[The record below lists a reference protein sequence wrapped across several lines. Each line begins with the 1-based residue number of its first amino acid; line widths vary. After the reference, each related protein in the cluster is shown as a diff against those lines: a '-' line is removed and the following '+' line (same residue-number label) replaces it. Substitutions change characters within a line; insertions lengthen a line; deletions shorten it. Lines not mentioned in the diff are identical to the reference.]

1 MGQSGCLYR
10 DRAVGAGASRRI
22 DSLGVHSYHHH
33 AASIVWAGMIETTIS
48 HYRLLE
54 KLGGGGM
61 GVVYKAEDTRL
72 HRFVALKF
80 LPDDVARDPQALAR
94 FEREAQATSALN
106 HPNICTIYDIGEQDG
121 RAFIAMEFLDGQ
133 TLKRC
138 IAGRPLE
145 SERLLPIAI
154 DIADAL
160 DAAHAKGIIHRDIKP
175 ANIFVTERGRG
186 KVLDF
191 GLAKMTFKAAA
202 ESETITSGSDAE
214 HLTSPGAML
223 GTAAYMSPEQVRAKE
238 LDARTD
244 LFSFGAVLYE
254 MATGRLPFDGGSSGE
269 ICGAILYS
277 EPQAPTQVNG
287 QIPGGLETVIR
298 KALEKDRSLRY
309 QHASELRADLQR
321 LKRDSESSHHSAAA
335 ASGTTDASTPGM
347 ASRGFGSQSRVAPSN
362 VTRAESSPDAQRPR
376 SFPWKVV
383 AAVLLLV
390 AAMVAVGL
398 YWRSH
403 RRPILTEQDTV
414 VLADFNNT
422 TGDPVFDDT
431 LKQAISAQLGQS
443 PFLNIL
449 SDARTRAT
457 LKLMAKPA
465 NTKLRSEV
473 ARDLCQR
480 ADCKAYIA
488 GSIASLGSQYVIGL
502 DAINCKTG
510 DFLAQEQV
518 TAENKEHVLR
528 ALSVAATALR
538 KKLGESLSSVEKFDA
553 PLDQATTPSLEALKA
568 LSVGRKILQEKGPE
582 EAIPSFKR
590 AVELDPN
597 FAAAYSALGVS
608 YINLRE
614 PGLATENLQK
624 AYDLRDRVSEREKF
638 RISANY
644 YLLVTG
650 ELPKAIQ
657 AYETWAQTYPR
668 NNEPLGN
675 LGVDYTYLGQY
686 ESAVN
691 ASLEDLRL
699 FPGSAAAFTNLV
711 GLYTALNR
719 PEDAKAKYQEAVA
732 HKVNNPF
739 LHGNRYGV
747 AFYEGD
753 VAEMQRQVGGQK
765 DKPGEDVLLSFA
777 SDTDAF
783 YGRLASAREKSQRAI
798 EAARRADAK
807 ETAAEWQMNSA
818 LREAEF
824 GNAARA
830 RQEIAAALAAAP
842 TQDVQALAALALAR
856 IGDAA
861 QARKIADD
869 LAHRLPLNTMMNRYW
884 LPAIDAS
891 IEIGRNNPAKAIE
904 QLRTSTEYELG
915 TPTPQFEVGGSL
927 YPAYVR
933 GQAYL
938 SLHQG
943 AEAAAEFQKFLDH
956 RGIAV
961 NSPLGALARLQ
972 LGRAYVLAGD
982 KTKARHAYLEFLE
995 LWKDADP
1002 DIPALKQAKLEYAKL
1017 Q

>member
-1 MGQSGCLYR
+1 
-10 DRAVGAGASRRI
+10 
-22 DSLGVHSYHHH
+22 
-33 AASIVWAGMIETTIS
+33 MIETTIS
-48 HYRLLE
+48 HYRILE

-80 LPDDVARDPQALAR
+80 LPDGVAQDPQALAR
-94 FEREAQATSALN
+94 FTREAQAASALN
-106 HPNICTIYDIGEQDG
+106 HPNICTLYDIGGEDT
-121 RAFIAMEFLDGQ
+121 RAFIAMEFMEGQ
-133 TLKRC
+133 TLKHR

-145 SERLLPIAI
+145 SEQLLPIAI

-160 DAAHAKGIIHRDIKP
+160 DAAHAKGIVHRDIKP
-175 ANIFVTERGRG
+175 ANIFVTERGHG
-186 KVLDF
+186 KILDF
-191 GLAKMTFKAAA
+191 GLAKVTFKDAAGSA
-202 ESETITSGSDAE
+202 ESETVMSDPDPQ
-214 HLTSPGAML
+214 HLTSPGSML
-223 GTAAYMSPEQVRAKE
+223 GTVAYMSPEQVRAKE

-254 MATGRLPFDGGSSGE
+254 MATGKLPFDGSSSGE
-269 ICGAILYS
+269 ICGAILHK
-277 EPQAPTQVNG
+277 EPPPPSQVNP
-287 QIPGGLETVIR
+287 QVSSGLEAVIG
-298 KALEKDRSLRY
+298 KALEKDRNLRY
-309 QHASELRADLQR
+309 QQASDLRADLQR
-321 LKRDSESSHHSAAA
+321 LKRDSDSSQHSTAVAPENAADSA
-335 ASGTTDASTPGM
+335 RARVA
-347 ASRGFGSQSRVAPSN
+347 RGSSSEQRVAPSS
-362 VTRAESSPDAQRPR
+362 VIAAESSLSAEQKRGIR
-376 SFPWKVV
+376 WKIV
-383 AAVLLLV
+383 APAVLLLAAIV
-390 AAMVAVGL
+390 AGGL

-403 RRPILTEQDTV
+403 RAPILTEQDTV

-422 TGDPVFDDT
+422 TGNAVFDDT

-449 SDARTRAT
+449 SDARMRAT
-457 LKLMAKPA
+457 LRLMAKPP
-465 NTKLRSEV
+465 NTKLTAEV

-480 ADCKAYIA
+480 AEGKAYIA

-518 TAENKEHVLR
+518 TAGSKEQVLR
-528 ALSVAATALR
+528 ALDEAATKLR
-538 KKLGESLSSVEKFDA
+538 KKLGESLSSVDKFDA
-553 PLDQATTPSLEALKA
+553 PLDQVTTPSLEALKA
-568 LSVGRKILQEKGPE
+568 LSVGRKNLQEKGPE
-582 EAIPSFKR
+582 AAIPFFKR

-597 FAAAYSALGVS
+597 FAAAYSALGIS
-608 YINLRE
+608 YTNLRE
-614 PGLATENLQK
+614 PGLASENLQK
-624 AYDLRDRVSEREKF
+624 AYDLRDKVSEREKF

-650 ELPKAIQ
+650 ELEKAVQ
-657 AYETWAQTYPR
+657 TYETWAQTYPR
-668 NNEPLGN
+668 NNEPYGN

-699 FPGSAAAFTNLV
+699 FPGSAPAYTNLV

-719 PEDAKAKYQEAVA
+719 PDEAKAKYQEAVA
-732 HKVNNPF
+732 HKVNNP
-739 LHGNRYGV
+739 LVRGNRYGV

-753 VAEMQRQVGGQK
+753 TVEMQRQVDATK

-783 YGRLASAREKSQRAI
+783 YGRLASARERSQRAI
-798 EAARRADAK
+798 ESARHSDAK
-807 ETAAEWQMNSA
+807 ETAAEWQMNAA

-824 GNAARA
+824 GNTARA
-830 RQEIAAALAAAP
+830 RQETASALDTAA
-842 TQDVQALAALALAR
+842 TRDVQILAALALAR
-856 IGDAA
+856 TGDTG

-869 LAHRLPLNTMMNRYW
+869 LAHRFPLDTMINRYW

-891 IEIGRNNPAKAIE
+891 IEIGRNNPTKALE
-904 QLRTSTEYELG
+904 RLRTAAQYELG

-972 LGRAYVLAGD
+972 LGRAYVLAGN

-1002 DIPALKQAKLEYAKL
+1002 DIPVLKQAKLEYAKL

>member
-1 MGQSGCLYR
+1 
-10 DRAVGAGASRRI
+10 
-22 DSLGVHSYHHH
+22 
-33 AASIVWAGMIETTIS
+33 MIESTIS
-48 HYRLLE
+48 HYRILE

-72 HRFVALKF
+72 RRFVALKF
-80 LPDDVARDPQALAR
+80 LPDDVAHDPQALAR
-94 FEREAQATSALN
+94 FQREAQAASALN
-106 HPNICTIYDIGEQDG
+106 HPNICTIYDIGEEDA
-121 RAFIAMEFLDGQ
+121 RAFIAMEFLEGQ
-133 TLKRC
+133 TLKHR
-138 IAGRPLE
+138 IAKRPLE
-145 SERLLPIAI
+145 AEQLLPIAI

-160 DAAHAKGIIHRDIKP
+160 DAAHSKGIVHRDIKP
-175 ANIFVTERGRG
+175 ANIFVTERGHG
-186 KVLDF
+186 KILDF
-191 GLAKMTFKAAA
+191 GLAKVTLKADPGSA
-202 ESETITSGSDAE
+202 ESETIISDLDPQ
-214 HLTSPGAML
+214 HLTSPGAMV
-223 GTAAYMSPEQVRAKE
+223 GTVAYMSPEQVRAKA

-254 MATGRLPFDGGSSGE
+254 MATGKLPFDGSSSGE
-269 ICGAILYS
+269 ICGAILHK
-277 EPQAPTQVNG
+277 EPLPASQVNP
-287 QIPGGLETVIR
+287 QVSVGLEAVIG
-298 KALEKDRSLRY
+298 KALEKDRNLRY
-309 QHASELRADLQR
+309 QHASDLRADLQR
-321 LKRDSESSHHSAAA
+321 LKRDSESAHHSAIALEDGGRA
-335 ASGTTDASTPGM
+335 
-347 ASRGFGSQSRVAPSN
+347 SQSAVTSDGSGSKQRVSPSN
-362 VTRAESSPDAQRPR
+362 VIAVEASPGVEQRGTR
-376 SFPWKVV
+376 WKIV
-383 AAVLLLV
+383 AATLFVLAAIV
-390 AAMVAVGL
+390 AGAL

-403 RRPILTEQDTV
+403 RAPILTEQDTV

-422 TGDPVFDDT
+422 TGDAVFDDT

-457 LKLMAKPA
+457 LRLMAKPP
-465 NTKLRSEV
+465 NTKLTPEV

-480 ADCKAYIA
+480 VEGKAYIA

-502 DAINCKTG
+502 DAVNCKTG

-528 ALSVAATALR
+528 ALSQAATTMR
-538 KKLGESLSSVEKFDA
+538 KKLGESLSSVDKFDA
-553 PLDQATTPSLEALKA
+553 PLDQATTPSLEALQA

-582 EAIPSFKR
+582 AAIPSFKR

-597 FAAAYSALGVS
+597 FAAAYSALGIS
-608 YINLRE
+608 YTNLRE
-614 PGLATENLQK
+614 PGLASENLQK
-624 AYDLRDRVSEREKF
+624 AYDLRDKVSEREKF

-650 ELPKAIQ
+650 ELEKAIQ
-657 AYETWAQTYPR
+657 TYETWAQTYPR
-668 NNEPLGN
+668 NNEPWGN

-686 ESAVN
+686 DSAVN

-711 GLYTALNR
+711 GLYTATNR

-753 VAEMQRQVGGQK
+753 VAEMQRQVDGQK

-783 YGRLASAREKSQRAI
+783 FGRLASAREKSQRAI
-798 EAARRADAK
+798 DLARHGDAK

-824 GNAARA
+824 GNTKRA
-830 RQEIAAALAAAP
+830 RQETDSALSTAA
-842 TQDVQALAALALAR
+842 TQDVQTLAALAFAR
-856 IGDAA
+856 TGGAG

-869 LAHRLPLNTMMNRYW
+869 LAHRFPLNTMINRYW

-891 IEIGRNNPAKAIE
+891 IEISQNNPAKAIE
-904 QLRTSTEYELG
+904 RLRTVSQYELG

-927 YPAYVR
+927 YPVYVR

-938 SLHQG
+938 SLGQG
-943 AEAAAEFQKFLDH
+943 AEAAAEFQKLVDH
-956 RGIAV
+956 RGIVV
-961 NSPLGALARLQ
+961 NSPLAALARLQ
-972 LGRAYVLAGD
+972 LGRAYSLTGD
-982 KTKARHAYLEFLE
+982 KAKARHAYLEFLE

-1002 DIPALKQAKLEYAKL
+1002 DIPIFSQAKEEYAKL
-1017 Q
+1017 R

>member
-1 MGQSGCLYR
+1 M
-10 DRAVGAGASRRI
+10 
-22 DSLGVHSYHHH
+22 
-33 AASIVWAGMIETTIS
+33 METTIS
-48 HYRLLE
+48 HYRIIE

-80 LPDDVARDPQALAR
+80 LPDDVAQDPQALAR
-94 FEREAQATSALN
+94 FEREAQAASALN

-121 RAFIAMEFLDGQ
+121 RAFIAMEFLEGR
-133 TLKRC
+133 TLKHC

-145 SERLLPIAI
+145 PERLLPIAI
-154 DIADAL
+154 DIADGL

-175 ANIFVTERGRG
+175 ANIFVTERGHG
-186 KVLDF
+186 KILDF
-191 GLAKMTFKAAA
+191 GLAKVTFNGAAGSS
-202 ESETITSGSDAE
+202 ESETVTSDFDTSR
-214 HLTSPGAML
+214 LTSPGAML
-223 GTAAYMSPEQVRAKE
+223 GTVDYMSPEQVRAKE

-254 MATGRLPFDGGSSGE
+254 MATGHLPFDGGSSGE
-269 ICGAILYS
+269 ICGAILHK
-277 EPQAPTQVNG
+277 EPQPPSLVNA
-287 QIPGGLETVIR
+287 QISVGLESVIG
-298 KALEKDRSLRY
+298 KALEKDRDLRY

-321 LKRDSESSHHSAAA
+321 LKRDSDSSHHSAVVVPGNEADAA
-335 ASGTTDASTPGM
+335 PAGVARRASS
-347 ASRGFGSQSRVAPSN
+347 SKQRFAPSN
-362 VTRAESSPDAQRPR
+362 VTSAEAVVQERR
-376 SFPWKVV
+376 GFRWKIVTTIMLVLAAIV
-383 AAVLLLV
+383 AG
-390 AAMVAVGL
+390 GL
-398 YWRSH
+398 YWRTH
-403 RRPILTEQDTV
+403 RTPILTEQDTV

-422 TGDPVFDDT
+422 TGDAVFDDT
-431 LKQAISAQLGQS
+431 LKQAIAAQLGQS

-449 SDARTRAT
+449 SDARSHAT
-457 LKLMAKPA
+457 LRLMAKPA
-465 NTKLRSEV
+465 NTKLTPEV
-473 ARDLCQR
+473 ARELCER
-480 ADCKAYIA
+480 TDGKAYIA

-502 DAINCKTG
+502 DAVNCKTG

-528 ALSVAATALR
+528 ALGEAATKLR
-538 KKLGESLSSVEKFDA
+538 KKLGEALNSVDRFDA
-553 PLDQATTPSLEALKA
+553 PLDQVTTPSLEALKA

-582 EAIPSFKR
+582 AAISSFKR
-590 AVELDPN
+590 AVDLDPN
-597 FAAAYSALGVS
+597 FAAAYSALGIS
-608 YINLRE
+608 YTNLRE
-614 PGLATENLQK
+614 PGLASENLQK
-624 AYDLRDRVSEREKF
+624 AYDLRDKTSERERF

-650 ELPKAIQ
+650 ELEKAIQ
-657 AYETWAQTYPR
+657 TYETWAQTYPR
-668 NNEPLGN
+668 NNEPFGN
-675 LGVDYTYLGQY
+675 LGVDYYYLGQY

-719 PEDAKAKYQEAVA
+719 PEDAKAKYLEAVA

-747 AFYEGD
+747 AFYEDD
-753 VAEMQRQVGGQK
+753 VAEMERQVNGQK
-765 DKPGEDVLLSFA
+765 GKPGEDVLLSFA

-798 EAARRADAK
+798 ESARQADAK

-824 GNAARA
+824 GNTDRA
-830 RQEIAAALAAAP
+830 RQETASALATAA
-842 TQDVQALAALALAR
+842 TQDVQTLAALALAR
-856 IGDAA
+856 TGDAI
-861 QARKIADD
+861 QARKLADD
-869 LAHRLPLNTMMNRYW
+869 LAHRFPLHTMINRYW
-884 LPAIDAS
+884 LPAIDSS
-891 IEIGRNNPAKAIE
+891 IEIGRNNPAKALE
-904 QLRTSTEYELG
+904 QLRSATQYELG
-915 TPTPQFEVGGSL
+915 TPAPQFEVGGSL
-927 YPAYVR
+927 YPAYIR
-933 GQAYL
+933 GLAYM

-956 RGIAV
+956 RSIAV

-982 KTKARHAYLEFLE
+982 KTKARHAYLEFLQ

-1002 DIPALKQAKLEYAKL
+1002 QIPVLKQAKLEYAKL

>member
-1 MGQSGCLYR
+1 
-10 DRAVGAGASRRI
+10 
-22 DSLGVHSYHHH
+22 
-33 AASIVWAGMIETTIS
+33 MIEPTIS
-48 HYRLLE
+48 HYRIIE

-80 LPDDVARDPQALAR
+80 LPDNLARDAQALLR
-94 FEREAQATSALN
+94 FEREAQAASALN
-106 HPNICTIYDIGEQDG
+106 HPNICTIHDVGEEGG

-133 TLKRC
+133 TLKHS
-138 IAGRPLE
+138 IGGKPLDE
-145 SERLLPIAI
+145 DRLLPIAI

-175 ANIFVTERGRG
+175 ANIFVTGRG
-186 KVLDF
+186 HAKILDF
-191 GLAKMTFKAAA
+191 GLAKISLENTP
-202 ESETITSGSDAE
+202 ESETLTLGSGAE
-214 HLTSPGAML
+214 HLTSPGTML
-223 GTAAYMSPEQVRAKE
+223 GTVAYMSPEQVRAKE

-254 MATGRLPFDGGSSGE
+254 MTTGNLPFDGGSSGE
-269 ICGAILYS
+269 ICGAILHNEPRPPS
-277 EPQAPTQVNG
+277 ELNA
-287 QIPGGLETVIR
+287 QIPEGLETVIR
-298 KALEKDRSLRY
+298 KALEKDRNLRY
-309 QHASELRADLQR
+309 QHASDLRADLQR
-321 LKRDSESSHHSAAA
+321 LKRDSESSHHLAAVVSGNLDTAKHRTASAV
-335 ASGTTDASTPGM
+335 SGAK
-347 ASRGFGSQSRVAPSN
+347 SRVMPSD
-362 VTRAESSPDAQRPR
+362 VMGAESSPQEQQPR
-376 SFPWKVV
+376 SFRWKVV
-383 AAVLLLV
+383 AAALLLLT
-390 AAMVAVGL
+390 AMVAGGL
-398 YWRSH
+398 YWRLNRH
-403 RRPILTEQDTV
+403 PLLTEQDTV
-414 VLADFNNT
+414 LLADFNNT

-465 NTKLRSEV
+465 NSKLTPEV

-480 ADCKAYIA
+480 AGGKAYIA

-502 DAINCKTG
+502 DAINCRTG

-518 TAENKEHVLR
+518 TASNKEHVLR
-528 ALSVAATALR
+528 ALSEAATKLR
-538 KKLGESLSSVEKFDA
+538 KRLGESLSSVDKFDA

-582 EAIPSFKR
+582 AAIPSFKR

-597 FAAAYSALGVS
+597 FAAAYSALGIS
-608 YINLRE
+608 YTNLRE
-614 PGLATENLQK
+614 PGLASENLQK
-624 AYDLRDRVSEREKF
+624 AYDLRDKTSDRERL

-650 ELPKAIQ
+650 ELEKAIQ
-657 AYETWAQTYPR
+657 TYETWAQTYPR
-668 NNEPLGN
+668 NNEPFGN

-719 PEDAKAKYQEAVA
+719 PEEAKAKYQEAIA
-732 HKVNNPF
+732 HKVNNPL

-747 AFYEGD
+747 AFYDGD
-753 VAEMQRQVGGQK
+753 LAEMERQVSGQSG
-765 DKPGEDVLLSFA
+765 KPGEDLLLSYA

-783 YGRLASAREKSQRAI
+783 YGRLTGAREKSQRAI
-798 EAARRADAK
+798 DSARQGDAK

-824 GNAARA
+824 GNTERA
-830 RQEIAAALAAAP
+830 REMTASALATAA
-842 TQDVQALAALALAR
+842 TQDVQILAALAYAR
-856 IGDAA
+856 TGDAA
-861 QARKIADD
+861 QARKLADD
-869 LAHRLPLNTMMNRYW
+869 LARRFPLNTMINRYW
-884 LPAIDAS
+884 LPVIDAS
-891 IEIGRNNPAKAIE
+891 VEIGRGHPARALE
-904 QLRTSTEYELG
+904 LLRIATQYELG
-915 TPTPQFEVGGSL
+915 TPPPQFQVGGSL
-927 YPAYVR
+927 YPAYIR

-938 SLHQG
+938 SMRQG
-943 AEAAAEFQKFLDH
+943 AEATAEFQKFLDH
-956 RGIAV
+956 RGIVV

-982 KTKARHAYLEFLE
+982 KTKARHAYLDFLE
-995 LWKDADP
+995 LWKDADT
-1002 DIPALKQAKLEYAKL
+1002 DIPVLKQAKVEYARL